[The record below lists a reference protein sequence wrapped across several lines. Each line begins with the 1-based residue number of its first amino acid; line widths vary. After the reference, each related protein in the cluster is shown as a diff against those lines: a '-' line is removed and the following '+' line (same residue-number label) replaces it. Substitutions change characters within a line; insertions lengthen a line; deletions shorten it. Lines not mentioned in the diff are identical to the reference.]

1 MCLNSAWV
9 DARLQEPVEERVGNR
24 SPQAWE
30 KADWSHEIASILFG
44 KQQSK
49 ILVRSEAELVS
60 LLHQARENKAVARV
74 IPWVEGDTERVQA
87 LLDKARA
94 EADHRLQ
101 DALSLLSRTQKIC
114 TEMAVPYVVIKSL
127 DALPDIG
134 HDIDL
139 LVGQNLPAV
148 RAEVLRRF
156 KCNPVT
162 LTFCDRQA
170 GKFSVFI
177 DGFESDFELYT
188 RISQLGE
195 EYYPEERILERRSK
209 VSFLEEG
216 TFLCSAEDRLLIA
229 CIHTMY
235 RHGKIRL
242 SDLNIAYQLLKSQI
256 DLSYVLETVEASGIQ
271 RGFAVF
277 MRILERT
284 VRESTDRDALT
295 PPVRDY
301 TERVLNSDAL
311 LKLLSGRLQL
321 RFPLRIP
328 LRIMALLFLYKSFAD
343 FGRTQGRK
351 SWRSL
356 VAPIL
361 LAIDKSVPLRIQK
374 AIAVRIW

>member
-1 MCLNSAWV
+1 M
-9 DARLQEPVEERVGNR
+9 QEPVEERVGDR
-24 SPQAWE
+24 RPQARE
-30 KADWSHEIASILFG
+30 NADWSREIASILFG
-44 KQQSK
+44 NRQSK
-49 ILVRSEAELVS
+49 ILVSSEAELVS
-60 LLHQARENKAVARV
+60 LLRQAKENKAVARV

-87 LLDKARA
+87 LLDEARA

-114 TEMAVPYVVIKSL
+114 TEMSVPYVVIKSL

-156 KCNPVT
+156 RCNPVT

-170 GKFSVFI
+170 GKFSAFI
-177 DGFESDFELYT
+177 DGFESDFELYK

-195 EYYPEERILERRSK
+195 EYYPEERVLERRSRA
-209 VSFLEEG
+209 SFLEEG

-242 SDLNIAYQLLKSQI
+242 SDLNIVYQLLKSQI
-256 DLSYVLETVEASGIQ
+256 DLNYVLETVEASGIQ

-284 VRESTDRDALT
+284 VRESTGRDALT

-311 LKLLSGRLQL
+311 LKLLSGRLHL

-328 LRIMALLFLYKSFAD
+328 VGIMAFLFLYKSSAD
-343 FGRTQGRK
+343 LGGSQGTK

-361 LAIDKSVPLRIQK
+361 LAIDKSIPLRIQK
-374 AIAVRIW
+374 AMAVRIW